1 MGREVEWNE
10 LELVYLLEKWSKL
23 VVMTT
28 TEEWDLSVY

>member
-1 MGREVEWNE
+1 MGREMEWNE

-28 TEEWDLSVY
+28 TEE

>member
-23 VVMTT
+23 VVMTM